1 MNVSKVRIFFPSFM
15 LFLIIFL
22 SIQNNRKV
30 NLTLILQSSFSLF
43 KKFNSIIEI
52 KLIHV
57 PLFLI
62 IFIIYS

>member
-57 PLFLI
+57 SLFLI

>member
-43 KKFNSIIEI
+43 KKFNSIIKI

-57 PLFLI
+57 LLFLI
-62 IFIIYS
+62 ILITYS

>member
-57 PLFLI
+57 LLFLI
-62 IFIIYS
+62 ILITYS

>member
-57 PLFLI
+57 LLFLI
-62 IFIIYS
+62 ILIIYS

>member
-62 IFIIYS
+62 ILIIYS

>member
-30 NLTLILQSSFSLF
+30 NLILILQSSFSLF

-57 PLFLI
+57 LLFLI
-62 IFIIYS
+62 ILITYS

>member
-57 PLFLI
+57 LLFLI
-62 IFIIYS
+62 ILITDS